1 MAITFSDT
9 FGGFGS
15 SSSGSSNGDWI
26 QVSHILILSDVENK
40 EFTISPSPVVPSE
53 VVVDIVGGSPQRF
66 GEDYEIIG
74 DKFNWDG
81 LGLDGTLSIGDIIRL
96 AYFG

>member
-1 MAITFSDT
+1 MTIKFSEV
-9 FGGFGS
+9 FGGISG
-15 SSSGSSNGDWI
+15 SSGSDENGDWI
-26 QVSHILILSDVENK
+26 QVSHTLILSDVENK
-40 EFTISPSPVVPSE
+40 EFTISPSPMVPSE